1 MDPHDPRP
9 SFSVKVRR
17 AVPDDLQGMARVHVD
32 GWKTAYRGIVSDE
45 ILDHLTVEND
55 IARGF
60 GRWFKEPNPGAG
72 LFVAV
77 APGGEIV
84 GYARGCANRDPD
96 PNFAGE
102 LEAIYVLLT
111 HRNRGVGTVLVRE
124 VTRFLESSGRT
135 SMIVWVLAQNPY
147 RRFYERL
154 GGTLVGNRVGSSHRL
169 GGGPLPE
176 VGYGWKDIRRL
187 ASL

>member
-17 AVPDDLQGMARVHVD
+17 AVPDDLQGMARVHV
-32 GWKTAYRGIVSDE
+32 
-45 ILDHLTVEND
+45 
-55 IARGF
+55 
-60 GRWFKEPNPGAG
+60 G